1 MRANLF
7 KTRKPMPSSVSFY
20 ISEFLKDCHP
30 TNAYICALV
39 WYTETRAC
47 AFSALL
53 ARRSGQRPRNRTRAS
68 QRPQSCRAHHWAAF
82 ISVKL
87 SKYMAAMRDISQ
99 PLPSS
104 RTPCSIPIQIAW
116 MPVEGEGRGKRKE
129 SKQGWGG
136 REGARELRKHN
147 RTEGRGRA
155 AESLAGPTNRA
166 LNSWRV
172 ESRVRCDKSELVVC
186 YAT

>member
-53 ARRSGQRPRNRTRAS
+53 ARRSGQRPRNPATALVS
-68 QRPQSCRAHHWAAF
+68 TPAIVPCP
-82 ISVKL
+82 
-87 SKYMAAMRDISQ
+87 
-99 PLPSS
+99 PLGGFHLGE
-104 RTPCSIPIQIAW
+104 IEQIHGCHARYFTTSTFFTHSLFHPNPNR
-116 MPVEGEGRGKRKE
+116 MDA
-129 SKQGWGG
+129 GWGG
-136 REGARELRKHN
+136 RQGEKKRKQAGMRRVGRGEGAAQTQQNRRKRQSKHLQV
-147 RTEGRGRA
+147 A
-155 AESLAGPTNRA
+155 SLK
-166 LNSWRV
+166 NSNN
-172 ESRVRCDKSELVVC
+172 
-186 YAT
+186 

>member
-53 ARRSGQRPRNRTRAS
+53 ARRSGQRPRNRTRLNARDRAVPTTGRLSSRWNWANTWLPCEIFHNLYLLHALPVPSQSKSHGCRLRGKAGGKEKKAS
-68 QRPQSCRAHHWAAF
+68 RDEEGGKGRGSCANTTEQKEEAEQRN
-82 ISVKL
+82 
-87 SKYMAAMRDISQ
+87 
-99 PLPSS
+99 PLPG
-104 RTPCSIPIQIAW
+104 RPTEHLTP
-116 MPVEGEGRGKRKE
+116 GE
-129 SKQGWGG
+129 
-136 REGARELRKHN
+136 
-147 RTEGRGRA
+147 
-155 AESLAGPTNRA
+155 
-166 LNSWRV
+166 
-172 ESRVRCDKSELVVC
+172 
-186 YAT
+186 